1 MKAYLFPGQG
11 SQHVGMGADLFDHF
25 PELTATADAIL
36 AYSIK
41 DLCLNAP
48 ASQLAQTRY
57 TQPALYVVNALSYRQ
72 RLRDQDTPPDF
83 VAGHSLGEYNAL
95 ECAGVISFEDGLRLV
110 KKRGELMS
118 QAPPGAMAAI
128 IGLAPDQVGE
138 LLAEHG
144 LDSLDVANYNSP
156 TQTIISGL
164 HADINHAQAIFEQRR
179 AMYIPLNVGGAFHSR
194 YMQAAQNEF
203 RQYLAGFR
211 YGTPTIPVL
220 ANIHAQPYVDEQAA
234 DNLAKQLTHSVRWL
248 DSMHFLLDQGVTEL
262 VEVGPGDVLTKLAR
276 AIRSQYRQSAA
287 PAPVPESVAVNA
299 PAAAIAAT
307 AAATAPEAAEPLS
320 PQHRVN
326 DWNRLHAIGTPV
338 HAKGYAQPLLTK
350 TAALVLFGHR
360 AAIYL
365 QGYNGYFALDEI
377 SPAS

>member
-1 MKAYLFPGQG
+1 
-11 SQHVGMGADLFDHF
+11 MGADLFDHF
-25 PELTATADAIL
+25 PELTATADTIL

-72 RLRDQDTPPDF
+72 RLRDQETPPDF
-83 VAGHSLGEYNAL
+83 VAGHSLGEYSAL

-144 LDSLDVANYNSP
+144 LDALDVANYNSP

-164 HADINHAQAIFEQRR
+164 HADIRQAQAVFEQHR

-220 ANIHAQPYVDEQAA
+220 ANIHAQPYVDERVA

-276 AIRSQYRQSAA
+276 AIRSQYRPAA
-287 PAPVPESVAVNA
+287 AEEPVPA
-299 PAAAIAAT
+299 PAAMAPESEPEPGRVSTFAGVTPVSAT
-307 AAATAPEAAEPLS
+307 AAPETAAPLS
-320 PQHRVN
+320 PQQRVN
-326 DWNRLHAIGTPV
+326 DWNRLHAIGTSV
-338 HAKGYAQPLLTK
+338 YAKGYPQPLLTQ
-350 TAALVLFGHR
+350 TTALVLFGHR

-365 QGYNGYFALDEI
+365 QGYHGYFALDEI
-377 SPAS
+377 TPAN